1 MERWT
6 MAVPCLF
13 GLEGLVGDEL
23 RRMGMEDVRV
33 EDRRVFFTGGAAE
46 LARANIGLRMG
57 ERVMILLARF
67 PARSFEELYQGVK
80 AIPLERFVPREGA
93 FPVKGYSLDSQL
105 HSVPDCQSI
114 VKKAAVDHL
123 GAHYGLTW
131 LPETGETYQLRFS
144 IMKDLCEVFL
154 DSSGVSLHKRGYRAV
169 GNEAPLHET
178 MAAAMVNLARYR
190 GRDFFWDPFCGSGTI
205 VIEAALAALN
215 RAPGLARKFA
225 AQSWSCIPED
235 IWTQAREAAR
245 AAQVLVEADGLAG
258 EPVPTLFGAQVDL
271 RDEEAVRLGLD
282 APSRVA
288 HGAAI
293 LGGAQEP
300 VLVSVLGHVAL
311 DSFEALELLHHVI
324 GLGLADEGGPVLV
337 PDLAGERRQGG
348 AVLGRFDGDELD
360 GHAVVLSLACPF
372 HYTATVRAAIVPA
385 VRFLRAR
392 GPVLR
397 GVFPFGNGDASRLL
411 KGVFERVNSCRSRL
425 GRSRGGGIIECVNR

>member
-190 GRDFFWDPFCGSGTI
+190 GRDFFWDPFCGSGTL
-205 VIEAALAALN
+205 VIEAAQKALN
-215 RAPGLARKFA
+215 LAPGLRRRFA
-225 AQSWSCIPED
+225 AEHFDFVPAD
-235 IWTQAREAAR
+235 IWAEQRQKALDEVRKDAAFEGIGYDIDP
-245 AAQVLVEADGLAG
+245 AAVALANANAKLAG
-258 EPVPTLFGAQVDL
+258 VGDRCRFEVADV
-271 RDEEAVRLGLD
+271 RDFR
-282 APSRVA
+282 
-288 HGAAI
+288 
-293 LGGAQEP
+293 
-300 VLVSVLGHVAL
+300 AL
-311 DSFEALELLHHVI
+311 DN
-324 GLGLADEGGPVLV
+324 
-337 PDLAGERRQGG
+337 
-348 AVLGRFDGDELD
+348 
-360 GHAVVLSLACPF
+360 AVVLTNPPYGERL
-372 HYTATVRAAIVPA
+372 
-385 VRFLRAR
+385 
-392 GPVLR
+392 
-397 GVFPFGNGDASRLL
+397 GDASEAASLARTLGQVWQAHPAQGL
-411 KGVFERVNSCRSRL
+411 YAITADAEFEQHF
-425 GRSRGGGIIECVNR
+425 G